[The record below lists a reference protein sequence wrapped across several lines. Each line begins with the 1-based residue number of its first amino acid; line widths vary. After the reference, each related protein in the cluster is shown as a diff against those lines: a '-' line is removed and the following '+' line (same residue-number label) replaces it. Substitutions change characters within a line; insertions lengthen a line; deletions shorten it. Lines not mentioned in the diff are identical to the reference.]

1 MLSRLISGLESAL
14 FRHRL
19 SFLLALAGFTVLM
32 GSLAAKL
39 QLEAGFEKQLPQG
52 HEYIQTFEKYRDQ
65 LFGANRLTIA
75 VHSRQGDIWNAEA
88 LTQVLKVTEA
98 VTYLSGVD
106 RTSVTSLWTPNVFF
120 TEITEEGFR
129 AEPVAGGD
137 IVPAKL
143 SADVI
148 AKVRQRAM
156 AGGHI
161 GTLVAR
167 DQTSALITAEL
178 TDFDPRTGERLDY
191 IKFNRLLEEK
201 VRRPFENDQVEI
213 QIIGFAKQ
221 IGDIADRSDEVMHF
235 FVIAFLLTGLAVYWY
250 CRSIRLTLLP
260 LICSLTS
267 LVWQFGTLHLL
278 GFGLDPLAI
287 LVPFLV
293 FAIGVSHGIQQ
304 INFIVREVAQGSDSA
319 LAARR
324 SFTGLL
330 IPGTLALIT
339 ALVSFVT
346 LILIPIPM
354 IRELAITA
362 AIGVGF
368 KIITNLMMLPIAASY
383 FNFTPDFARRALARR
398 ERHGAWLSVVA
409 RIAKPRNALVVTVIG
424 AAVFGAAVWKS
435 QGRHIG
441 SLQAGA
447 PELRAESRYNQ
458 DAAAIVG
465 RFDVGLDWLTVVFEA
480 TPQRQGE
487 VCSRADQLLFI
498 DEFAWRMG
506 GVPGVISAD
515 SLAGQLKLYNAGLNE
530 GNPKMATLMRDPRG
544 LGSQVQGA
552 NNRIAGLS
560 SSDCRVQAA
569 NLYLPDH
576 RATTIKSVV
585 SSVKEFRDANQLDGV
600 ALRLASGNAG
610 VQAATNEVL
619 EKTELPM
626 MLYVYAAILIL
637 VFLVYRDWR
646 AMAACCLPLTV
657 ATWIGYWFMKELE
670 IGLTVATLPVMVL
683 AVGIGV
689 DYAFYIYNRLQVQLA
704 NGLEFTRALELAM
717 QETGLATVFTAIT
730 LSIGVATWMFS
741 SLQFQADMGALL
753 TFMFLVNMVMSITL
767 LPAFAAVLQWI
778 APRTGTVRMPA
789 ILQH

>member
-1 MLSRLISGLESAL
+1 MLSRLISRLETVL
-14 FRHRL
+14 FRHRVV
-19 SFLLALAGFTVLM
+19 FLLALAGFTALM
-32 GSLAAKL
+32 GVLAAKL
-39 QLEAGFEKQLPQG
+39 QFEAGFEKQLPQG
-52 HEYIQTFEKYRDQ
+52 HEYIRTFDKYRDQ

-75 VHSRQGDIWNAEA
+75 VHARQGDIWNAKA

-120 TEITEEGFR
+120 TEITEDGFR

-137 IVPAKL
+137 IVPEKL
-143 SADVI
+143 SEQVI

-178 TDFDPRTGERLDY
+178 TDVDPRTGEKLDY
-191 IKFNRLLEEK
+191 IQFNRLLEEK
-201 VRRPFENDQVEI
+201 VRRPFENEEIEI

-221 IGDIADRSDEVMHF
+221 IGDIADQSGEVTHF
-235 FVIAFLLTGLAVYWY
+235 FAVAFLLTGLAVYWY

-260 LICSLTS
+260 LVCSLTS
-267 LVWQFGTLHLL
+267 LVWQFGTLRLL

-293 FAIGVSHGIQQ
+293 FAIGVSHGVQQ
-304 INFIVREVAQGSDSA
+304 INYIVREVAHGTDSA
-319 LAARR
+319 TAARR

-362 AIGVGF
+362 AIGVGY
-368 KIITNLMMLPIAASY
+368 KIVTNLMMLPVAASY
-383 FNFTPDFARRALARR
+383 FHFSPEFARRALARR
-398 ERHGAWLSVVA
+398 ERNSVWLWAVV
-409 RIAKPRNALVVTVIG
+409 RISKPRNALVVTIIS
-424 AAVFGAAVWKS
+424 AAVFGLAVWKS

-447 PELRAESRYNQ
+447 PELRAESRYNK
-458 DAAAIVG
+458 DAAAIVD

-480 TPQRQGE
+480 TPERKGE
-487 VCSRADQLLFI
+487 VCSRADQALFI

-506 GVPGVISAD
+506 GVPGVVSAD
-515 SLAGQLKLYNAGLNE
+515 SLAGQLKLYNAGMNE
-530 GNPKMATLMRDPRG
+530 GNPKMATLTRDPRG
-544 LGSQVQGA
+544 IGSQVQGA

-560 SSDCRVQAA
+560 SGDCRVQGV

-576 RATTIKSVV
+576 RAMTIKNVV
-585 SSVKEFRDANQLDGV
+585 SAVKEYRDSNRLDGV
-600 ALRLASGNAG
+600 AVKLASGNAG

-619 EKTELPM
+619 EETELPM
-626 MLYVYAAILIL
+626 MLYVYAAILVL

-646 AMAACCLPLTV
+646 AMIVCCLPLTV

-704 NGLEFTRALELAM
+704 NGYEFTKALWLSLM
-717 QETGLATVFTAIT
+717 ETGLATVFTAIT

-741 SLQFQADMGALL
+741 SLKFQADMGALL
-753 TFMFLVNMVMSITL
+753 TFMFLVNMVMAITL
-767 LPAFAAVLQWI
+767 LPAFAAVLEWI
-778 APRTGTVRMPA
+778 IPRRGPVRMPA
-789 ILQH
+789 ILKH